1 MSATYIALLVL
12 EALLGTLMIILVLV
26 HAPKGDG
33 MAGIGNAATLFTGKR
48 GAEAGLDRLTWTAF
62 GFFMLVCAILGFG
75 FVK

>member
-1 MSATYIALLVL
+1 MSPAYISLLVL
-12 EALLGTLMIILVLV
+12 EALFGVLTVILVLV

-48 GAEAGLDRLTWTAF
+48 GAEAGLDRLTWIIFF
-62 GFFMLVCAILGFG
+62 GFGLVCTIVGFG

>member
-1 MSATYIALLVL
+1 MSPTYIALLVL
-12 EALLGTLMIILVLV
+12 EALLGVLMIVLVLV

-48 GAEAGLDRLTWTAF
+48 GAEAGLDRLTWIVF
-62 GFFMLVCAILGFG
+62 FLFMLVCTILGFG